1 MSAKSTNP
9 MRDIKLKKL
18 SIVINVGGG
27 NATKLNKAAKVLE
40 QLTGQKPVFSKSR
53 LTIRNFGIRR
63 NEKISVHVNIAGQK
77 AYDILR
83 SALRV
88 KEFELS
94 KSCFSD
100 SGCFGLGV
108 EEHIDLGIK
117 YDPDI
122 GIFGLMFYAD
132 LKRPGDRVSKRK
144 RLRSRIGV
152 GHKVTSEDAMQWF
165 VEKFEGVLL
174 D

>member
-1 MSAKSTNP
+1 
-9 MRDIKLKKL
+9 MREIKLKKL
-18 SIVINVGGG
+18 SIVLNVGGG
-27 NATKLNKAAKVLE
+27 NAAKLNKAAKVLE
-40 QLTGQKPVFSKSR
+40 QLSGQKPLFSKSR

-63 NEKISVHVNIAGQK
+63 NEKISCHVNVAGDK
-77 AYDILR
+77 ALEILK

-88 KEFELS
+88 KEFELN
-94 KSCFSD
+94 KGAFSD

-144 RLRSRIGV
+144 RLRSRV
-152 GHKVTSEDAMQWF
+152 GKSHKITKEEAMQWF

-174 D
+174 E